1 MTQLAV
7 ANHHTPR
14 WILYQTLCGLFLTG
28 VTAAVFIFSFTSG
41 YNLSVGDVAPEDI
54 RAPYDVTYASEVLSQ
69 QAREDAVRNVQPVY
83 TRPDARIAR
92 QQLNRMRDVMAFL
105 SAVRAD
111 SYASPEQQ
119 QAWILA
125 VPELQALPP
134 NSVNILLSLPDSHW
148 NDVQV
153 EARRLLDQVMRQ
165 TEIREGDLDRIRER
179 VSIWVPLELP
189 QDEAMLVADLVKRFL
204 VPNVF
209 YAEAETEARRE
220 QARESVN
227 PVFRTLQSGQIVVRE
242 WSVITPLDLEALDY
256 LGLTSRDRVDLDV
269 GVVIISAAMFT
280 LILGLYI
287 YRTQPEV
294 LDDLRLEGLL
304 LFLLVIFMLLARL
317 VLPAGTLLP
326 YLFPGAALA
335 MIVATTVG
343 RPTALGAAFFLG
355 SVCAWI
361 AGNALGTAAQVI
373 LSGVA
378 AVLVLPR
385 YEQTG
390 IIFKAGLLAGMVKG
404 VLLFTFS
411 AADFTWDPISM
422 LLKVS
427 VCIGGGI
434 ISGGLTLA
442 GLFLLA
448 QPFGLTTTFR
458 LLELSSP
465 NHPLLQ
471 RLLREAPGTFN
482 HSMMVASMA
491 EQAAERISAD
501 DLLTRVGC
509 YYHDIGKLMRPYF
522 FVENQGSLSNP
533 HDRLDPY
540 TSADVLMG
548 HVRDGVKLAR
558 QYRLPDKIRAFIA
571 EHHGTMRVSFLYHK
585 AVEAADGEAGLVD
598 ESQFRYPGPRPRSRE
613 TLLLMLADS
622 AEAATRARRPKT
634 PEELAETVDL
644 IFDQRIKDGQLDECP
659 ITMHE
664 LQTVKR
670 AYIDLLRGAYHP
682 RIKYP
687 EPERKEEEGYES

>member
-1 MTQLAV
+1 MAS
-7 ANHHTPR
+7 HRSPR
-14 WILYQTLCGLFLTG
+14 WILYQALYGFLLTG

-41 YNLSVGDVAPEDI
+41 YDLEVGDVAPEDI
-54 RAPYDVTYASEVLSQ
+54 RAPYDVTYASEILSQ
-69 QAREDAVRNVQPVY
+69 QAREDAARKVQQVY

-105 SAVRAD
+105 SALRAD
-111 SYASPEQQ
+111 TYASPEQK
-119 QAWILA
+119 QAWVLA
-125 VPELQALPP
+125 VEELQDLPP
-134 NSVNILLSLPDSHW
+134 NSINILLSLSDSHW

-165 TEIREGDLDRIRER
+165 NEIREGDLERIRER
-179 VSIWVPLELP
+179 VSTLVPLELP
-189 QDEAMLVADLVKRFL
+189 QDEATLIADLVKRFL

-209 YAEAETEARRE
+209 YAETETEAKRE

-242 WSVITPLDLEALDY
+242 WSVITSLDLEALDH

-280 LILGLYI
+280 LLLSLYI
-287 YRTQPEV
+287 YRMQPEV
-294 LDDLRLEGLL
+294 FDDLRLEGLL
-304 LFLLVIFMLLARL
+304 LLLLIIFILLARL

-343 RPTALGAAFFLG
+343 QLTALGATFFLG
-355 SVCAWI
+355 GVCAWI
-361 AGNALGTAAQVI
+361 TGNALSTAAQVI

-390 IIFKAGLLAGMVKG
+390 VIFKAGLLAGMVKG
-404 VLLFTFS
+404 VVLFTFS
-411 AADFTWDPISM
+411 ATDFTWDPVSM
-422 LLKVS
+422 LLKVG
-427 VCIGGGI
+427 VCVAGGI
-434 ISGGLTLA
+434 ISGGLTLG

-448 QPFGLTTTFR
+448 QPFGLTTAFR

-491 EQAAERISAD
+491 EQAAERIGAD

-548 HVRDGVKLAR
+548 HVRDGMKLAR
-558 QYRLPDKIRAFIA
+558 QYRLPDKIRAFIV

-585 AVEAADGEAGLVD
+585 AVEAADGEPGLVD

-634 PEELAETVDL
+634 PEELAEIVDL

-664 LQTVKR
+664 LQAVKR

-687 EPERKEEEGYES
+687 EPEGKKEDIEGHEP